1 MVCSCVCIRVN
12 LKGGKSHFLI
22 YWTLP
27 FNVVYFGMSYSGEAS
42 WRNMGKVRRVLQQE
56 EHYNVW
62 WHWTKLPYE
71 PTEWTKGRRRHFYD
85 HLLFLCQFCFNAR
98 LLFFLYAIR
107 SDPSWRP
114 TWTERKTGSCI
125 NYPNTSKKSPSSMT
139 SAVWTTNTG
148 RGKGRLP
155 SARIN
160 NTNSWIE
167 PCCVCS
173 ANNITVTVQ
182 DCVRIAWGEAIRALG
197 VKQL

>member
-1 MVCSCVCIRVN
+1 MWFISGCHIQVKPLGVIWGKYEEFYNRRN
-12 LKGGKSHFLI
+12 TIMFDDIGRNFLMNPQNGLKVGGAIFTIIFSSFVI
-22 YWTLP
+22 
-27 FNVVYFGMSYSGEAS
+27 S
-42 WRNMGKVRRVLQQE
+42 VLTQ
-56 EHYNVW
+56 
-62 WHWTKLPYE
+62 
-71 PTEWTKGRRRHFYD
+71 G
-85 HLLFLCQFCFNAR
+85 C
-98 LLFFLYAIR
+98 FFLHAIR

-139 SAVWTTNTG
+139 SAVSTTNTG
-148 RGKGRLP
+148 RGKRRLP
-155 SARIN
+155 SACIN